1 MQRQQVSE
9 MDDILLCHT
18 CKQHSE
24 PATVA
29 HFDFVWSSD
38 ASADFSMTGE
48 DLIFDALLHMYLTQG
63 RMLLSAGI
71 MMTPIPQPELRIPI
85 FVST

>member
-1 MQRQQVSE
+1 

-24 PATVA
+24 PVTVA
-29 HFDFVWSSD
+29 HFDFVRSGD
-38 ASADFSMTGE
+38 APANFSMTGE
-48 DLIFDALLHMYLTQG
+48 DLIFDGLLHMYLSPG
-63 RMLLSAGI
+63 RIFLSAGI

-85 FVST
+85 FVSTLIYSRLY